1 MKNSTNKA
9 VPGSGQKEPG
19 TVQAGVFER
28 LFSRRWFSMT
38 ISAVLAVLLWLVVI
52 SQEPTQTKTI
62 TIPGVTFDYNSA
74 LYTGAS
80 LDIID
85 YEDIKVN
92 VVISGDSSAIQ
103 QADTPDIIVY
113 PDYTDVSR
121 SGTPGEYSL
130 RLLARRAD
138 SALTKFDIDSIS
150 PSYVKVTFAK
160 IETKKFAV
168 EVDAQVDPAEN
179 YYLGEKVVSPAEV
192 TLRGPE
198 NELKQ
203 VARVAA
209 RVISEEKR
217 DRTMLDSARLM
228 LLDSDGNEIKNSS
241 ITILEGEQVEVT
253 IPVLKVKT
261 VPLVFEFSNI
271 PSGYDPAA
279 LKATISPATIRIAGP
294 ADKIDTIEN
303 VNAGFINLPRIQL
316 GRTEALRIQL
326 NEGIVN
332 VDNVQ
337 DATVSFDTSGYGEPR
352 SIAVNDIRV
361 VNAPAGVDVKAI
373 TESLNNVLL
382 VGLAEELDG
391 IAPQDVI
398 AMVDASAQN
407 ITVKGSGQ
415 QQFSAQIVVTGSKTV
430 FATGSYPVLCDIT
443 VK

>member
-1 MKNSTNKA
+1 MKNSTNNA
-9 VPGSGQKEPG
+9 ASNSGQKDPAQEG
-19 TVQAGVFER
+19 GVFER
-28 LFSRRWFSMT
+28 LFSKRWFALT
-38 ISAVLAVLLWLVVI
+38 VSAVIAILLWLVVI

-62 TIPGVTFDYNSA
+62 TVPGVTFDYNSA

-80 LDIID
+80 LDIVD
-85 YEDIKVN
+85 HEDLKVS

-103 QADTPDIIVY
+103 SADAPDIIVY

-121 SGTPGEYSL
+121 SGSPGEYSL

-150 PSYVKVTFAK
+150 PSYIKVTFAK
-160 IETKKFAV
+160 IETKKFKV

-203 VARVAA
+203 VDRVMARV
-209 RVISEEKR
+209 VSEEQR

-228 LLDSDGNEIKNSS
+228 LLDSDGNEIENSS

-261 VPLVFEFSNI
+261 VPLTFEFSNI

-279 LKATISPATIRIAGP
+279 LKATISPSSIRIAGP

-316 GRTEALRIQL
+316 GRTETLGIQL
-326 NEGIVN
+326 NDGIVN

-337 DATVSFDTSGYGEPR
+337 NAVVSFDTSGYGEPR
-352 SIAVNDIRV
+352 SVTVNDIRV
-361 VNAPAGVDVKAI
+361 VNAPAGVEVKAI
-373 TESLNNVLL
+373 TESLHNVMLI
-382 VGLAEELDG
+382 GLAEELEG

-415 QQFSAQIVVTGSKTV
+415 QQFSAQIVVTGTKTV